1 MEVLVNLSL
10 LMLAAILL
18 IGFTMTKI
26 HEKNIMEEKVRYG
39 EGMILNVQAAIE
51 WLLRNKTGF
60 SFSDPVV
67 QQELEEFIRILI
79 KDKGF
84 HDFLVTDSAM
94 TVIGSKKADAIGQY
108 YTGSSLKNA
117 IQSGQF
123 HTDIESSGSFLWT
136 RYDKITFCSPLWA
149 RGKIVGG
156 VLIEVPMGDMMIR
169 LFETKRIILVSI
181 ILDAVILIIFGS
193 FLLSHVLVSPLKDL
207 VRLTQKI
214 SEGDF
219 SQTIE
224 VTSKNEI
231 GQLIDSFNWMILRL
245 KENQESLEDHL
256 ESLETANT
264 KLKEAQE
271 ELLRTEKLASIGR
284 FAAGVAHEVGN
295 PLGAILGY
303 TNILEQEGIEP
314 AEARDY
320 LKRIEKEIG
329 RINRIV
335 RELLDFARPSKLET
349 KEVEVNRVMENTLSL
364 LSYQKN
370 FKNIQT
376 HLELQPHLPLIKGDE
391 TQLSQV
397 FINVILNAIDA
408 MPQGGRLDIETES
421 FVVEHLFTEA
431 FQRIH
436 PRRRR
441 GDPVQ
446 SDYSHLRKPD
456 PLSSILTKFSKGDT
470 LVRIEISDTG
480 TGIEKE
486 DLKRIFDPFFT
497 TKDPDKGTGLGLS
510 VSLSIVESMGG
521 EIKVESELGKGTKF
535 EVYLP
540 AVKEEK
546 TGSTLSR
553 IDSA

>member
-1 MEVLVNLSL
+1 
-10 LMLAAILL
+10 
-18 IGFTMTKI
+18 
-26 HEKNIMEEKVRYG
+26 
-39 EGMILNVQAAIE
+39 
-51 WLLRNKTGF
+51 
-60 SFSDPVV
+60 
-67 QQELEEFIRILI
+67 
-79 KDKGF
+79 
-84 HDFLVTDSAM
+84 
-94 TVIGSKKADAIGQY
+94 
-108 YTGSSLKNA
+108 
-117 IQSGQF
+117 
-123 HTDIESSGSFLWT
+123 
-136 RYDKITFCSPLWA
+136 
-149 RGKIVGG
+149 
-156 VLIEVPMGDMMIR
+156 
-169 LFETKRIILVSI
+169 
-181 ILDAVILIIFGS
+181 
-193 FLLSHVLVSPLKDL
+193 
-207 VRLTQKI
+207 
-214 SEGDF
+214 
-219 SQTIE
+219 
-224 VTSKNEI
+224 
-231 GQLIDSFNWMILRL
+231 
-245 KENQESLEDHL
+245 
-256 ESLETANT
+256 
-264 KLKEAQE
+264 
-271 ELLRTEKLASIGR
+271 
-284 FAAGVAHEVGN
+284 
-295 PLGAILGY
+295 
-303 TNILEQEGIEP
+303 
-314 AEARDY
+314 
-320 LKRIEKEIG
+320 
-329 RINRIV
+329 
-335 RELLDFARPSKLET
+335 
-349 KEVEVNRVMENTLSL
+349 
-364 LSYQKN
+364 
-370 FKNIQT
+370 
-376 HLELQPHLPLIKGDE
+376 LIKGDE

-470 LVRIEISDTG
+470 LVKIEISDTG

>member
-67 QQELEEFIRILI
+67 QQELQEFIRILI

-156 VLIEVPMGDMMIR
+156 VEIGVPTGDMMVR